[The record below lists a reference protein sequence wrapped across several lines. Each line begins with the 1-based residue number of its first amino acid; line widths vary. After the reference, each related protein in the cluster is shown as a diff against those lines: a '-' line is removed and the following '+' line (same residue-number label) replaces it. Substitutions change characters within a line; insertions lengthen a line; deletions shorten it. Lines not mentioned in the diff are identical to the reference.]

1 MGCDLEMQ
9 AETNPLLPQV
19 AFAMVFITEEKKKSK
34 PGWGLN
40 IQKEAG

>member
-19 AFAMVFITEEKKKSK
+19 AFAMVFITEGKKKKQARMGIERS
-34 PGWGLN
+34 
-40 IQKEAG
+40 ERS